1 MTTRKDRL
9 KALFAGDPAEA
20 PVKPQS
26 VARSA
31 PEEGQATPEPTTG
44 QSPRPRAA
52 SGAVKAMGLSLG
64 QMADELKK
72 GSGERIAKLDPAKIE
87 SSMIADRLTTEAL
100 LDEGFEALKESLKT
114 HGQQVPVLVRPHPD
128 ETKRADGWYQAAYG
142 HRRIRAARELGLEV
156 AAQIKDLSDE
166 ALVLAQGKENSERR
180 DLSFIERA
188 FFARGLIDAGFERAT
203 VQDALAVHK
212 TEMTR
217 LLQVAERVPFY
228 IAKAIGPAPKAGRPR
243 WLELGTMLE
252 ADAAK
257 EIAGEELHSEAFLT
271 SDSDQ
276 RFQRLFSL
284 LARRKVKASQK
295 PKTRQVKSRQGAIIA
310 ELKGPALTLGKKV
323 PEPFAAYLADRL
335 PEIWDEYEQN
345 TAKTG
350 RKPG

>member
-1 MTTRKDRL
+1 MTKRKDRL

-26 VARSA
+26 VSRST
-31 PEEGQATPEPTTG
+31 PEVSQDAQEPTTA
-44 QSPRPRAA
+44 QNPRPRAA

-72 GSGERIAKLDPAKIE
+72 GSGERIAMLDPAKIE
-87 SSMIADRLTTEAL
+87 ASMVADRLTVEAL

-128 ETKRADGWYQAAYG
+128 TAKRAGGWYQAAYG

-156 AAQIKDLSDE
+156 AAQIKDLTDE
-166 ALVLAQGKENSERR
+166 ALVIAQGKENTERR

-217 LLQVAERVPFY
+217 LLQVAERVPIH

-252 ADAAK
+252 TEAAR
-257 EIAGEELHSEAFLT
+257 EVASEELHSETFLA

-276 RFQRLFSL
+276 RFQQLFAR
-284 LARRKVKASQK
+284 LARRKTKASSK
-295 PKTRQVKSRQGAIIA
+295 PKTRQVKSRHGAVIA
-310 ELKGPALTLGKKV
+310 ELKGQALTLGKTT

-335 PEIWDEYEQN
+335 PEIWDEFERT
-345 TAKTG
+345 TAETG